1 MRGVAQVVVMLL
13 VGVWLAGCGTT
24 STTTTVT
31 DDLSNSAPPEQQ
43 VADKETIDST
53 TLAAAVPAPAPEAA
67 MPPPGSQ
74 AGLLGSNPEDDL
86 SLGKKYYRSGSYGLA
101 EKYFRRAVETH
112 ANDAEAWLGLA
123 AAYDQLRRFDLADRA
138 YTQAIRIAGPTVE
151 IVNNQG
157 YSLMLR
163 GKYREAA
170 AKFAQAATKAPE
182 NQYVKNNIR
191 LLAEATHQKKAIE

>member
-1 MRGVAQVVVMLL
+1 MRRVIQVVVMSLA
-13 VGVWLAGCGTT
+13 GMWLAGC
-24 STTTTVT
+24 STTTTVV
-31 DDLSNSAPPEQQ
+31 DAQSKPAQSESEQ
-43 VADKETIDST
+43 AAAETIDANM
-53 TLAAAVPAPAPEAA
+53 LAYAVPPATPEA

-74 AGLLGSNPEDDL
+74 AGLLGSNPQDDL
-86 SLGKKYYRSGSYGLA
+86 SLGKKYYRAGSYGLA

-123 AAYDQLRRFDLADRA
+123 AAYDRLRRFDLADRA
-138 YTQAIRIAGPTVE
+138 YGQAIRLAGPTVE

-170 AKFAQAATKAPE
+170 AKFAQAAAKAPE
-182 NQYVKNNIR
+182 NPYVKNNIR
-191 LLAEATHQKKAIE
+191 LLAESTIQKKSIQ

>member
-43 VADKETIDST
+43 VAVKETIDST

>member
-1 MRGVAQVVVMLL
+1 MRGVVQVVVLSL

-24 STTTTVT
+24 SITTTVT
-31 DDLSNSAPPEQQ
+31 EDPNKPAQVEQ
-43 VADKETIDST
+43 VAGDTIDST
-53 TLAAAVPAPAPEAA
+53 TLASAVPAPPSETA

-74 AGLLGSNPEDDL
+74 VGLLGSNPYDDL
-86 SLGKKYYRSGSYGLA
+86 SLGKKYYRTGNFGLA
-101 EKYFRRAVETH
+101 EKHFRRAVETH
-112 ANDAEAWLGLA
+112 ATDAESWLGLA

-138 YTQAIRIAGPTVE
+138 YAQAIRIAGPTVE
-151 IVNNQG
+151 IINNQG

-163 GKYREAA
+163 GKYRDAA

-191 LLAEATHQKKAIE
+191 LLAEATHQKKSIE

>member
-1 MRGVAQVVVMLL
+1 MRGVAQVVVMLQL
-13 VGVWLAGCGTT
+13 GVWLAGCGTT
-24 STTTTVT
+24 TTTTTVSG
-31 DDLSNSAPPEQQ
+31 DVSNAAPPA
-43 VADKETIDST
+43 VDTIDAT
-53 TLAAAVPAPAPEAA
+53 TLAYAVPPPDPA

-74 AGLLGSNPEDDL
+74 AGLLGSNPQDDL

-112 ANDAEAWLGLA
+112 PKDAEAWLGLA

-138 YTQAIRIAGPTVE
+138 YAQATRLAGTTVE
-151 IVNNQG
+151 IVNNEG

-170 AKFAQAATKAPE
+170 GKFAQAAAKAPE
-182 NQYVKNNIR
+182 NPYVKNNIR